1 MTCSKKHNLSFENEM
16 LELNGRKLIF
26 KSINREI
33 LLSKRQLGL
42 IVCLLNEI
50 NEKKAIIRYVWSE
63 DNPENR
69 ENNYNQLVYQLRALF
84 IRHDLPSDLLITL
97 PRYGLCLNKEWL
109 GISNRHR
116 QHMSCIVNDHAAYL

>member
-1 MTCSKKHNLSFENEM
+1 M